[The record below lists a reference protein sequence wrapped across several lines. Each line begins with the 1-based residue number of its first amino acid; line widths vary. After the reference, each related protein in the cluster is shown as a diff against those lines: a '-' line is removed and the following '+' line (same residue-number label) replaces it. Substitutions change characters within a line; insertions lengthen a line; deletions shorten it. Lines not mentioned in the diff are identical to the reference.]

1 MIRKPSSPSR
11 SAFVLLGALTLG
23 ACGGSKARGHELAP
37 APGEW
42 TALRCVSCAS
52 AGVSVDVRRSTDERG
67 RTGRHAVARVRNLTP
82 REIALTVE
90 VAAAELP
97 DSELYIPS
105 ERWKVV
111 LGPSGEARGEV
122 MLVLRHTAVTS
133 ASVHGVEG
141 LE

>member
-1 MIRKPSSPSR
+1 MIRSQSPR
-11 SAFVLLGALTLG
+11 VLTAFLLLGALALT
-23 ACGGSKARGHELAP
+23 ACGGSKARGLAP
-37 APGEW
+37 APDAW
-42 TALRCVSCAS
+42 TTLRCVSCAG
-52 AGVSVDVRRSTDERG
+52 AGVSVDIRRSVHERG
-67 RTGRHAVARVRNLTP
+67 RAGQHAVARVRNLTP

-105 ERWKVV
+105 ERWRVV

-122 MLVLRHTAVTS
+122 MLVLRHIAATS